1 MYLNQEYKNRFRIL
15 KGGLISLVVASNLYG
30 APTGG
35 IVTSGNANISQN
47 GNTTNINQSSQK
59 ATINWQSFGI
69 KNGETV
75 NFNQPN
81 SNSITLN
88 RVIGNEKSIIDGAL
102 NANGQVWIL
111 NSNGTLFG
119 KNAKV
124 NTSGLLVTT
133 KNISDDDF
141 QKGNYSFRGD
151 SKASIENLGNIS
163 SEKYSSFIAN
173 SVVNNGTIKVH
184 SGTINLTG
192 ASEFSISLDENS
204 NISLKVTKGV
214 LDALVENNNLLIA
227 NGGNVYLTTNA
238 KNELLKGVVNNSGI
252 IEANSLDDITGK
264 QSEVIIFAHGGTANI
279 DGEIKAKNSFVE
291 TSGENLNVSA
301 NTKVIAKTWLLDPVN
316 MTIESTGG
324 NSLTGASVS
333 AIAIQNALGGTNVE
347 LQADNNIT
355 VNQNITWSTDKQ
367 LKLSAD
373 NINVNATINNTN
385 KTNGGVY
392 FNAANNQSKVVFG
405 ADGKVIVNNVYQLQW
420 INTALGGKYELGSNI
435 DAGVTSS
442 WNSGAGFNP
451 IGETLIDNPFNGILD
466 GKNYAISNLH
476 IHRPDSQFVG
486 LFKYIKNSTIKNIGL
501 ENTSITGL
509 SLVGGLT
516 GLNQGGLIENSYI
529 TGTINGS
536 YSFIGGL
543 VGFNQNGTINNS
555 YAIGTVNGTASG
567 NTAIGGLIGWND
579 TGAINNSYATG
590 YVNGS
595 SQVGGLVGNNTGTIN
610 NSYASNFVNGSSQVG
625 GLTGNSY
632 VQSNNSFYNID
643 INAGSMYDAQLG
655 RTQEQI
661 RNLITGEE
669 WATNQ
674 ELGRGYGLGLNTYLP
689 FLKNVTKLSN
699 TLFEDGHGTSANPYT
714 ITNWT
719 QLQNINNSNILTQNY
734 YFNLLNNLS
743 NQTSDYTNLASST
756 ANSNKGWN
764 PIGTWII
771 SFIGNFNGMGN
782 TISNLYINRAT
793 SQNYIGLFGHTDSD
807 TIIKNIGLINVDIK
821 GKHYTGGLVGYSYGS
836 TIENSYSSGNIT
848 GTDAV
853 GGLVGYNNGGTIQN
867 SYASNLI
874 TGNNYVG
881 GLVGQNYGTIV
892 NSYSGGN
899 VTGNNTVGG
908 LIGLNQGGLIENSYS
923 TSSVMV
929 NGGVGDAYI
938 GGLVGRNYQGTVK
951 NSYASGL
958 VSVNISQINGT
969 LYAGGLIGL
978 NDNGTIQDS
987 FYDKETNTSSFMGD
1001 ISLGK
1006 TKAEILS
1013 AFSGKNG
1020 WGSGRGASVEG
1031 YELALLPYLVGIT
1044 REEDF
1049 SKTTLFNSGYGTSA
1063 NPYTITNWTQLQ
1075 NINNSNIL
1083 TQNYYFNLLN
1093 NLNSSTAGYMGNTGA
1108 GWNPIGNYLNNF
1120 NGTFDGKGFTISD
1133 LYINRLSQSYVG
1145 LFGWISGTI
1154 KNLGLVDEN
1163 ITGNSAVGGLVGQ
1176 NYGTIQNSYATGW
1189 VFGTGNY
1196 VGGLVG
1202 QNNGTIQNSYASGT
1216 VSGNLSLGGLVGDNG
1231 ATITNSFYDNTKFTG
1246 NGVGSGTTT
1255 GVTGL
1260 TTEQMQH
1267 GTVYKTAG
1275 WDIVADSSLATG
1287 TPVRKWDSV
1296 NNKYVWAIA
1305 PKVITGNLS
1314 NQAVTYNGLLQNLS
1328 SIYTSQ
1334 AIFGTTGMSFKF
1346 VDNSGDI
1353 TAFKNAGTY
1362 SNIGV
1367 VLTGTDEFTVAGVG
1381 TKGTLTINK
1390 ADLDIV
1396 ANSDS
1401 KVYNG
1406 QTQSVS
1412 GYTFGANGLLGSDT
1426 ASAFALT
1433 GVNTTSS
1440 SKNVGTYNTN
1450 ITQNG
1455 VADNYNL
1462 NITQGELEITKANIT
1477 ITGLTADNK
1486 VYNGNT
1492 TASVNIG
1499 SVGYTGKFGSDD
1511 IEINTAGLSGEFAN
1525 KNVGNHQVNIS
1536 GVALSGTDANNYNV
1550 TAPSSLTAN
1559 ITQKEL
1565 TVNNSSIVGTN
1576 KIYDGTKEAQLT
1588 TKGTLSGVIG
1598 SETLNLNYVASFSD
1612 KNAENNK
1619 NIDVTYSLADG
1630 SNGGLASN
1638 YKFVIGQETT
1648 TTTANIFKKDVSN
1661 IQYTAENKTYDGNN
1675 KALVKGNSSDF
1686 IAGDKIGFSQSA
1698 NFDDKNAGF
1707 FKNIFIEN
1715 ISLSGADKDNYN
1727 LTNNANQTKIA
1738 DISKKDLKVIVADES
1753 KIYDGTTF
1761 EGGKVSYSGF
1771 VAGEDESVFT
1781 NGSLQFTGK
1790 ALGATEIGKYNLTA
1804 STSDF
1809 DAQNYN
1815 IIYVDGVLNIKTKPV
1830 ETSQNNEIQK
1840 VIDNIPNVA
1849 KGFSPTINGNLNE
1862 NTLVPS
1868 SSLNTN
1874 QNVQT
1879 LALGKNLGISIVNG
1893 GVNAPSINIEEIKNL
1908 LSTQN

>member
-1 MYLNQEYKNRFRIL
+1 
-15 KGGLISLVVASNLYG
+15 
-30 APTGG
+30 
-35 IVTSGNANISQN
+35 
-47 GNTTNINQSSQK
+47 
-59 ATINWQSFGI
+59 
-69 KNGETV
+69 
-75 NFNQPN
+75 
-81 SNSITLN
+81 
-88 RVIGNEKSIIDGAL
+88 
-102 NANGQVWIL
+102 
-111 NSNGTLFG
+111 
-119 KNAKV
+119 
-124 NTSGLLVTT
+124 
-133 KNISDDDF
+133 
-141 QKGNYSFRGD
+141 
-151 SKASIENLGNIS
+151 
-163 SEKYSSFIAN
+163 
-173 SVVNNGTIKVH
+173 
-184 SGTINLTG
+184 
-192 ASEFSISLDENS
+192 
-204 NISLKVTKGV
+204 
-214 LDALVENNNLLIA
+214 
-227 NGGNVYLTTNA
+227 
-238 KNELLKGVVNNSGI
+238 
-252 IEANSLDDITGK
+252 
-264 QSEVIIFAHGGTANI
+264 
-279 DGEIKAKNSFVE
+279 
-291 TSGENLNVSA
+291 
-301 NTKVIAKTWLLDPVN
+301 
-316 MTIESTGG
+316 
-324 NSLTGASVS
+324 
-333 AIAIQNALGGTNVE
+333 
-347 LQADNNIT
+347 
-355 VNQNITWSTDKQ
+355 
-367 LKLSAD
+367 D

-392 FNAANNQSKVVFG
+392 FNAANNGSKVVFG
-405 ADGKVIVNNVYQLQW
+405 TNGKVIVNNVYQLQW

-435 DAGVTSS
+435 DAGVTNT
-442 WNSGAGFNP
+442 WNAGEGFSP
-451 IGETLIDNPFNGILD
+451 IGKDYFNAFAGTFD
-466 GKNYAISNLH
+466 GKGFTISDLYINRPDTNYIGLFGYAI
-476 IHRPDSQFVG
+476 G
-486 LFKYIKNSTIKNIGL
+486 STIKNLGL
-501 ENTSITGL
+501 VNVNITGK
-509 SLVGGLT
+509 SFVGGLT
-516 GLNQGGLIENSYI
+516 GLNQGGLIENSYSNANI
-529 TGTINGS
+529 SGIQ
-536 YSFIGGL
+536 IVGGL
-543 VGFNQNGTINNS
+543 VGFNQNGTIQNS
-555 YAIGTVNGTASG
+555 YSNANISGSDNLGGLVGLNYGAILNSYTTGEIIGTEYFV
-567 NTAIGGLIGWND
+567 GGLIGSND
-579 TGAINNSYATG
+579 N
-590 YVNGS
+590 
-595 SQVGGLVGNNTGTIN
+595 
-610 NSYASNFVNGSSQVG
+610 
-625 GLTGNSY
+625 
-632 VQSNNSFYNID
+632 
-643 INAGSMYDAQLG
+643 
-655 RTQEQI
+655 
-661 RNLITGEE
+661 
-669 WATNQ
+669 
-674 ELGRGYGLGLNTYLP
+674 
-689 FLKNVTKLSN
+689 
-699 TLFEDGHGTSANPYT
+699 
-714 ITNWT
+714 
-719 QLQNINNSNILTQNY
+719 
-734 YFNLLNNLS
+734 
-743 NQTSDYTNLASST
+743 
-756 ANSNKGWN
+756 
-764 PIGTWII
+764 
-771 SFIGNFNGMGN
+771 
-782 TISNLYINRAT
+782 
-793 SQNYIGLFGHTDSD
+793 
-807 TIIKNIGLINVDIK
+807 
-821 GKHYTGGLVGYSYGS
+821 
-836 TIENSYSSGNIT
+836 
-848 GTDAV
+848 
-853 GGLVGYNNGGTIQN
+853 GTIQN
-867 SYASNLI
+867 SYSNTTVTGKGAVGGLAGGNGGTIENSYASGI
-874 TGNNYVG
+874 VDGEFDVG
-881 GLVGQNYGTIV
+881 GLVGA
-892 NSYSGGN
+892 NS
-899 VTGNNTVGG
+899 
-908 LIGLNQGGLIENSYS
+908 
-923 TSSVMV
+923 
-929 NGGVGDAYI
+929 
-938 GGLVGRNYQGTVK
+938 
-951 NSYASGL
+951 
-958 VSVNISQINGT
+958 
-969 LYAGGLIGL
+969 
-978 NDNGTIQDS
+978 NGTIQDS

-1163 ITGNSAVGGLVGQ
+1163 ITGNSAVGGLVGINNGTIQNSYATGLVTGSGSTIGGLVGQ
-1176 NYGTIQNSYATGW
+1176 NYGTIQNSYASNLITGN
-1189 VFGTGNY
+1189 NY

-1202 QNNGTIQNSYASGT
+1202 FNEETIQNS
-1216 VSGNLSLGGLVGDNG
+1216 
-1231 ATITNSFYDNTKFTG
+1231 FYDKNKFTG
-1246 NGVGSGTTT
+1246 NGVGNQTNHTE
-1255 GVTGL
+1255 VTGL
-1260 TTEQMQH
+1260 STEQMQH

-1275 WDIVADSSLATG
+1275 WDIVADSNVTSL
-1287 TPVRKWDSV
+1287 TPIRKWDSV

-1305 PKVITGNLS
+1305 PKTINYIVGN
-1314 NQAVTYNGLLQNLS
+1314 QTVTYNGLLQNLS

-1334 AIFGTTGMSFKF
+1334 AIFGTDGMSFKF

-1353 TAFKNAGTY
+1353 IGYKNAGIY

-1367 VLTGTDEFTVAGVG
+1367 VLTGTDEFTVAGTG
-1381 TKGTLTINK
+1381 TKGSLTINK
-1390 ADLDIV
+1390 ANLDIV

-1412 GYTFGANGLLGSDT
+1412 GYTFGANRLLGSDT

-1433 GVNTTSS
+1433 GINTTSS

-1462 NITQGELEITKANIT
+1462 NITQGKLEITKADLT
-1477 ITGLTADNK
+1477 ITGLSVDDK
-1486 VYNGNT
+1486 VYDGTNSATANT
-1492 TASVNIG
+1492 A

-1511 IEINTAGLSGEFAN
+1511 VSLSGTLTTTFTN

-1536 GVALSGTDANNYNV
+1536 GVTLSGTDANNYNV

-1598 SETLNLNYVASFSD
+1598 SETLNLNYVASFND

-1661 IQYTAENKTYDGNN
+1661 VQYTAENKTYDGNN
-1675 KALVKGNSSDF
+1675 KAIVKGNSSDF

-1707 FKNIFIEN
+1707 FKNISIEN

-1830 ETSQNNEIQK
+1830 EKSQNNEIQK

-1893 GVNAPSINIEEIKNL
+1893 GVNAQSINIEEIKNL

>member
-238 KNELLKGVVNNSGI
+238 KDELLKGVVNNSGI

-373 NINVNATINNTN
+373 SINVNATINNTN

-392 FNAANNQSKVVFG
+392 FNAANNGSKVVFG

-451 IGETLIDNPFNGILD
+451 IGDNFTSDNNSWFTGTLD
-466 GKNYAISNLH
+466 GKGFTISDLYMNRSNTNY
-476 IHRPDSQFVG
+476 VG
-486 LFKYIKNSTIKNIGL
+486 LFGYTNGSTIKNIGL
-501 ENTSITGL
+501 ENI
-509 SLVGGLT
+509 
-516 GLNQGGLIENSYI
+516 
-529 TGTINGS
+529 
-536 YSFIGGL
+536 
-543 VGFNQNGTINNS
+543 
-555 YAIGTVNGTASG
+555 
-567 NTAIGGLIGWND
+567 
-579 TGAINNSYATG
+579 
-590 YVNGS
+590 
-595 SQVGGLVGNNTGTIN
+595 
-610 NSYASNFVNGSSQVG
+610 
-625 GLTGNSY
+625 
-632 VQSNNSFYNID
+632 
-643 INAGSMYDAQLG
+643 
-655 RTQEQI
+655 
-661 RNLITGEE
+661 
-669 WATNQ
+669 
-674 ELGRGYGLGLNTYLP
+674 
-689 FLKNVTKLSN
+689 
-699 TLFEDGHGTSANPYT
+699 
-714 ITNWT
+714 
-719 QLQNINNSNILTQNY
+719 
-734 YFNLLNNLS
+734 
-743 NQTSDYTNLASST
+743 
-756 ANSNKGWN
+756 
-764 PIGTWII
+764 
-771 SFIGNFNGMGN
+771 
-782 TISNLYINRAT
+782 
-793 SQNYIGLFGHTDSD
+793 
-807 TIIKNIGLINVDIK
+807 DIK
-821 GKHYTGGLVGYSYGS
+821 GQNYTGGLVGY
-836 TIENSYSSGNIT
+836 
-848 GTDAV
+848 
-853 GGLVGYNNGGTIQN
+853 NNNGTIQN
-867 SYASNLI
+867 SYATGSV
-874 TGNNYVG
+874 TGNDCVGGLVAYNQNGTIQNSYLIGSVTGDHQSVG
-881 GLVGQNYGTIV
+881 GLVGFNDNGIIRNSYATATIRGSSYVGGIIGFNNKGTIQ
-892 NSYSGGN
+892 NSYA
-899 VTGNNTVGG
+899 TGEVSAAVSSVGG
-908 LIGLNQGGLIENSYS
+908 LVGINVEGLIENSYS

-929 NGGVGDAYI
+929 NGGLEYLYII
-938 GGLVGRNYQGTVK
+938 GGLVGNNQGTVK

-958 VSVNISQINGT
+958 VSIIELDGT

-978 NDNGTIQDS
+978 NNNGTIENS
-987 FYDKETNTSSFMGD
+987 FYDKETNTSNDMRD
-1001 ISLGK
+1001 RATYGK

-1020 WGSGRGASVEG
+1020 WGSGREASVEG

-1044 REEDF
+1044 REEDI

-1093 NLNSSTAGYMGNTGA
+1093 NLNNSTAGYIGNTGA

-1133 LYINRLSQSYVG
+1133 LYINRLSQSYIG

-1163 ITGNSAVGGLVGQ
+1163 ITGNSAVGGLVGINNGTIQNSYATGLVTGSGSTIGGLVGQ
-1176 NYGTIQNSYATGW
+1176 NYGTIQNSYASNLITGN
-1189 VFGTGNY
+1189 NY

-1202 QNNGTIQNSYASGT
+1202 FNEETIQNS
-1216 VSGNLSLGGLVGDNG
+1216 
-1231 ATITNSFYDNTKFTG
+1231 FYDKNKFTG
-1246 NGVGSGTTT
+1246 NGVGNQTNHTE
-1255 GVTGL
+1255 VTGL
-1260 TTEQMQH
+1260 LTEQMQH

-1275 WDIVADSSLATG
+1275 WDIVADSNVTSL
-1287 TPVRKWDSV
+1287 TPIRKWDSV

-1305 PKVITGNLS
+1305 PKTINYIVGN
-1314 NQAVTYNGLLQNLS
+1314 QTVTYNGLLQNLS

-1334 AIFGTTGMSFKF
+1334 AIFGTDGMSFKF

-1353 TAFKNAGTY
+1353 IGYKNAGIY

-1367 VLTGTDEFTVAGVG
+1367 VLTGTDEFTVAGTG
-1381 TKGTLTINK
+1381 TKGSLTINK
-1390 ADLDIV
+1390 ANLDIV

-1412 GYTFGANGLLGSDT
+1412 GYTFGVNKLLGSDT
-1426 ASAFALT
+1426 INVFALT
-1433 GVNTTSS
+1433 GLDTTSS

-1450 ITQNG
+1450 ITQIG
-1455 VADNYNL
+1455 TSDNYNL
-1462 NITQGELEITKANIT
+1462 NITQGKLEITKADLT
-1477 ITGLTADNK
+1477 ITGLSVDDK
-1486 VYNGNT
+1486 VYDGTNSATANT
-1492 TASVNIG
+1492 A

-1511 IEINTAGLSGEFAN
+1511 VSLSGTLTTTFTN

-1536 GVALSGTDANNYNV
+1536 GVTLNGTDAVNYKA

-1598 SETLNLNYVASFSD
+1598 SETLNLNYVASFND

-1661 IQYTAENKTYDGNN
+1661 VQYTAENKTYDGNN
-1675 KALVKGNSSDF
+1675 KAIVKGNSSDF

-1707 FKNIFIEN
+1707 FKNISIEN

-1781 NGSLQFTGK
+1781 NGSLKFTGK

-1830 ETSQNNEIQK
+1830 EKSQNNEIQK

-1879 LALGKNLGISIVNG
+1879 LALGKNLGISIING

>member
-1 MYLNQEYKNRFRIL
+1 
-15 KGGLISLVVASNLYG
+15 
-30 APTGG
+30 
-35 IVTSGNANISQN
+35 
-47 GNTTNINQSSQK
+47 
-59 ATINWQSFGI
+59 
-69 KNGETV
+69 
-75 NFNQPN
+75 
-81 SNSITLN
+81 
-88 RVIGNEKSIIDGAL
+88 
-102 NANGQVWIL
+102 
-111 NSNGTLFG
+111 
-119 KNAKV
+119 
-124 NTSGLLVTT
+124 
-133 KNISDDDF
+133 
-141 QKGNYSFRGD
+141 
-151 SKASIENLGNIS
+151 
-163 SEKYSSFIAN
+163 
-173 SVVNNGTIKVH
+173 
-184 SGTINLTG
+184 
-192 ASEFSISLDENS
+192 
-204 NISLKVTKGV
+204 
-214 LDALVENNNLLIA
+214 
-227 NGGNVYLTTNA
+227 
-238 KNELLKGVVNNSGI
+238 
-252 IEANSLDDITGK
+252 
-264 QSEVIIFAHGGTANI
+264 
-279 DGEIKAKNSFVE
+279 
-291 TSGENLNVSA
+291 
-301 NTKVIAKTWLLDPVN
+301 
-316 MTIESTGG
+316 
-324 NSLTGASVS
+324 
-333 AIAIQNALGGTNVE
+333 
-347 LQADNNIT
+347 
-355 VNQNITWSTDKQ
+355 TDKQ

-392 FNAANNQSKVVFG
+392 FNAANNGSKVVFG

-938 GGLVGRNYQGTVK
+938 GGLVGHNYQGTVK

-978 NDNGTIQDS
+978 NDNGTIENS
-987 FYDKETNTSSFMGD
+987 FYDKETNTSNSMSD
-1001 ISLGK
+1001 NVTYGK

-1044 REEDF
+1044 REEDI
-1049 SKTTLFNSGYGTSA
+1049 SKTILFQGGFGTEL

-1093 NLNSSTAGYMGNTGA
+1093 NLNSSTAGYMGNTGT
-1108 GWNPIGNYLNNF
+1108 GWNPIGNNSSNTF
-1120 NGTFDGKGFTISD
+1120 AGIFDGKGFTISN
-1133 LYINRLSQSYVG
+1133 LYINRPSQIYIG

-1154 KNLGLVDEN
+1154 KNLGLVDVN
-1163 ITGNSAVGGLVGQ
+1163 ITGNGTIGGLAGYNYNGTIENSYLTGNVTGTGNSVGGLVGY
-1176 NYGTIQNSYATGW
+1176 NNSGTITNSYTNGRVKGNDRVGGLVGYNDYGTVQNSYATAE
-1189 VFGTGNY
+1189 VIGTGND
-1196 VGGLVG
+1196 VGGLIG
-1202 QNNGTIQNSYASGT
+1202 IQNGGKTENSYASGT
-1216 VSGNLSLGGLVGDNG
+1216 ITGNSNIGGLIGRNFGTITNSLYDKETNTSSFMNDISLGKTKAEILSAFNGKIGWGSDRGSSIEGYELALLPYLVGITREENISKTILFQSGFGTELNPYTITNWIQLQNINNSNILTQGYFFSLLNSISNQTSDYNAFNSGTGWNPIGNNYTNSFKGIFDGLGHTISDLYINRPTFDNQGLFGLTDSATTIRNIGLLNVDIKGYDNTGGVVGVNRGKIENSYTTGTINGIGRLGGLVGMNYETNAIIENSYSKANITGTEIVGGLVGYSYMNGKIINSYTNGTVIGGSNVSGGLVGFSENG
-1231 ATITNSFYDNTKFTG
+1231 ATIENSFYDKTKNPNFDNALGTG
-1246 NGVGSGTTT
+1246 KTTQEMSYGGTF
-1255 GVTGL
+1255 
-1260 TTEQMQH
+1260 
-1267 GTVYKTAG
+1267 KNAS
-1275 WDIVADSSLATG
+1275 WDIIADSSVTSF
-1287 TPVRKWDSV
+1287 TPIRKWDSV
-1296 NNKYVWAIA
+1296 NNKYIWAISPLA
-1305 PKVITGNLS
+1305 LNYNLGS
-1314 NQAVTYNGLLQNLS
+1314 KSTTYNGSVQNLS
-1328 SIYTSQ
+1328 DFYSSVIVIPSGYEFLNIDYKFQ
-1334 AIFGTTGMSFKF
+1334 KDGNDVTGY
-1346 VDNSGDI
+1346 
-1353 TAFKNAGTY
+1353 KNAETY
-1362 SNIGV
+1362 SNIKVALNG
-1367 VLTGTDEFTVAGVG
+1367 TSATDEFL
-1381 TKGTLTINK
+1381 TLAT
-1390 ADLDIV
+1390 
-1396 ANSDS
+1396 
-1401 KVYNG
+1401 
-1406 QTQSVS
+1406 
-1412 GYTFGANGLLGSDT
+1412 
-1426 ASAFALT
+1426 T
-1433 GVNTTSS
+1433 GN
-1440 SKNVGTYNTN
+1440 
-1450 ITQNG
+1450 
-1455 VADNYNL
+1455 
-1462 NITQGELEITKANIT
+1462 
-1477 ITGLTADNK
+1477 
-1486 VYNGNT
+1486 
-1492 TASVNIG
+1492 
-1499 SVGYTGKFGSDD
+1499 
-1511 IEINTAGLSGEFAN
+1511 
-1525 KNVGNHQVNIS
+1525 
-1536 GVALSGTDANNYNV
+1536 
-1550 TAPSSLTAN
+1550 
-1559 ITQKEL
+1559 
-1565 TVNNSSIVGTN
+1565 
-1576 KIYDGTKEAQLT
+1576 
-1588 TKGTLSGVIG
+1588 
-1598 SETLNLNYVASFSD
+1598 
-1612 KNAENNK
+1612 
-1619 NIDVTYSLADG
+1619 
-1630 SNGGLASN
+1630 
-1638 YKFVIGQETT
+1638 
-1648 TTTANIFKKDVSN
+1648 
-1661 IQYTAENKTYDGNN
+1661 
-1675 KALVKGNSSDF
+1675 
-1686 IAGDKIGFSQSA
+1686 
-1698 NFDDKNAGF
+1698 
-1707 FKNIFIEN
+1707 
-1715 ISLSGADKDNYN
+1715 
-1727 LTNNANQTKIA
+1727 
-1738 DISKKDLKVIVADES
+1738 
-1753 KIYDGTTF
+1753 
-1761 EGGKVSYSGF
+1761 
-1771 VAGEDESVFT
+1771 
-1781 NGSLQFTGK
+1781 
-1790 ALGATEIGKYNLTA
+1790 
-1804 STSDF
+1804 
-1809 DAQNYN
+1809 
-1815 IIYVDGVLNIKTKPV
+1815 
-1830 ETSQNNEIQK
+1830 
-1840 VIDNIPNVA
+1840 
-1849 KGFSPTINGNLNE
+1849 INGNLTITSKPIEPNKVVQNSE
-1862 NTLVPS
+1862 VQKVINSIQKSIQMPNSTQSLSNILSLVNNS
-1868 SSLNTN
+1868 TVDTQIQEQQNSNFLNTN
-1874 QNVQT
+1874 QNIQT
-1879 LALGKNLGISIVNG
+1879 LTLGKNLGISIVNG

>member
-392 FNAANNQSKVVFG
+392 FNAANNGSKVVFG

-442 WNSGAGFNP
+442 WNSGEGFSP
-451 IGETLIDNPFNGILD
+451 IGKDYFNAFAGTFD
-466 GKNYAISNLH
+466 GKGFTISDLYINRPDTNYIGLFGYAI
-476 IHRPDSQFVG
+476 G
-486 LFKYIKNSTIKNIGL
+486 STIKNLGL
-501 ENTSITGL
+501 VNVNITGK
-509 SLVGGLT
+509 SFVGGLT
-516 GLNQGGLIENSYI
+516 GLNQGGLIENSYSNANI
-529 TGTINGS
+529 SGIQ
-536 YSFIGGL
+536 IVGGL
-543 VGFNQNGTINNS
+543 VGFNQNGTIQNS
-555 YAIGTVNGTASG
+555 YSNANISGSDNLGGLVGLNYGAILNSYTTGEIIGTEYFV
-567 NTAIGGLIGWND
+567 GGLIGSND
-579 TGAINNSYATG
+579 N
-590 YVNGS
+590 
-595 SQVGGLVGNNTGTIN
+595 
-610 NSYASNFVNGSSQVG
+610 
-625 GLTGNSY
+625 
-632 VQSNNSFYNID
+632 
-643 INAGSMYDAQLG
+643 
-655 RTQEQI
+655 
-661 RNLITGEE
+661 
-669 WATNQ
+669 
-674 ELGRGYGLGLNTYLP
+674 
-689 FLKNVTKLSN
+689 
-699 TLFEDGHGTSANPYT
+699 
-714 ITNWT
+714 
-719 QLQNINNSNILTQNY
+719 
-734 YFNLLNNLS
+734 
-743 NQTSDYTNLASST
+743 
-756 ANSNKGWN
+756 
-764 PIGTWII
+764 
-771 SFIGNFNGMGN
+771 
-782 TISNLYINRAT
+782 
-793 SQNYIGLFGHTDSD
+793 
-807 TIIKNIGLINVDIK
+807 
-821 GKHYTGGLVGYSYGS
+821 
-836 TIENSYSSGNIT
+836 
-848 GTDAV
+848 
-853 GGLVGYNNGGTIQN
+853 GTIQN
-867 SYASNLI
+867 SYSNTTVTGKGAVGGLAGGNGGTIENSYASGI
-874 TGNNYVG
+874 VDGEFDVG
-881 GLVGQNYGTIV
+881 GLVGA
-892 NSYSGGN
+892 NS
-899 VTGNNTVGG
+899 
-908 LIGLNQGGLIENSYS
+908 
-923 TSSVMV
+923 
-929 NGGVGDAYI
+929 
-938 GGLVGRNYQGTVK
+938 
-951 NSYASGL
+951 
-958 VSVNISQINGT
+958 
-969 LYAGGLIGL
+969 
-978 NDNGTIQDS
+978 NGTIQDS

-1163 ITGNSAVGGLVGQ
+1163 ITGNSAVGGLVGINNGTIQNSYATGLVTGSGSTIGGLVGQ
-1176 NYGTIQNSYATGW
+1176 NYGTIQNSYASNLITGN
-1189 VFGTGNY
+1189 NY

-1202 QNNGTIQNSYASGT
+1202 FNEETIQNS
-1216 VSGNLSLGGLVGDNG
+1216 
-1231 ATITNSFYDNTKFTG
+1231 FYDKNKFTG
-1246 NGVGSGTTT
+1246 NGVGNQTNHTE
-1255 GVTGL
+1255 VTGL
-1260 TTEQMQH
+1260 STEQMQH

-1275 WDIVADSSLATG
+1275 WDIVADSNVTSL
-1287 TPVRKWDSV
+1287 TPIRKWDSV
-1296 NNKYVWAIA
+1296 NNKYIWAIA
-1305 PKVITGNLS
+1305 PKTINYIVGN
-1314 NQAVTYNGLLQNLS
+1314 QTVTYNGLLQNLS

-1334 AIFGTTGMSFKF
+1334 AIFGTDGMSFKF

-1353 TAFKNAGTY
+1353 IGYKNAGIY

-1367 VLTGTDEFTVAGVG
+1367 VLTGTDEFTVAGTG
-1381 TKGTLTINK
+1381 TKGSLTINK
-1390 ADLDIV
+1390 ANLDIV

-1412 GYTFGANGLLGSDT
+1412 GYTFGANRLLGSDT

-1433 GVNTTSS
+1433 GINTTSS

-1462 NITQGELEITKANIT
+1462 NITQGKLEITKADLT
-1477 ITGLTADNK
+1477 ITGLSVDDK
-1486 VYNGNT
+1486 VYDGTNSATANT
-1492 TASVNIG
+1492 V

-1511 IEINTAGLSGEFAN
+1511 VSLSGTLTTTFTN

-1576 KIYDGTKEAQLT
+1576 KIYDGTKEAQLI
-1588 TKGTLSGVIG
+1588 TKGTLNGVIG

-1638 YKFVIGQETT
+1638 YKFVTGQETT

-1661 IQYTAENKTYDGNN
+1661 VQYTAENKTYDGNN
-1675 KALVKGNSSDF
+1675 KAIVKGNSSDF

-1707 FKNIFIEN
+1707 FKNISIEN

-1753 KIYDGTTF
+1753 KIYDGTPF

-1781 NGSLQFTGK
+1781 NGSLKFTGK

-1830 ETSQNNEIQK
+1830 EKPQNNEIQK